1 MSDPMPHPFLLRPC
15 TVAIALLFSLGA
27 AVADAQTSDS
37 GRPPAI
43 SAGFSGSMPTPDD
56 VIPELFRVKRARF
69 DAEPASSEA
78 RHVADWVVISGDN
91 RLQPFVI
98 IDKVEAKV
106 FVFDA
111 KGNLQRAAPA
121 LLGLAERDDDEPGVG
136 DLPLS
141 GIPPEIRTT
150 PAGRFEANM
159 GRNLKGQDILWVD
172 YAAGL
177 SLHRVVTGNKAE
189 RRQQRLDSPT
199 PRDNRIS
206 FGCINVPVPFFDE
219 VVKPAF
225 AGKGGIVYILPE
237 TRSAAAV
244 FGSYTHGGY

>member
-1 MSDPMPHPFLLRPC
+1 MPSPFVPRSC
-15 TVAIALLFSLGA
+15 TVAIALLIGFGA
-27 AVADAQTSDS
+27 PMADAQTDVSA
-37 GRPPAI
+37 RPPAI
-43 SAGFSGSMPTPDD
+43 SVGSSGTTPGSADE
-56 VIPELFRVKRARF
+56 IPQLFRVKRARF
-69 DAEPASSEA
+69 DAESASSEA

-91 RLQPFVI
+91 RRQPFVI
-98 IDKVEAKV
+98 IDKIDAKV

-111 KGNLQRAAPA
+111 AGTLQRAAPA
-121 LLGLAERDDDEPGVG
+121 LLGLAERDDDAPGIG
-136 DLPLS
+136 ELPLS
-141 GIPPEIRTT
+141 GIHPEIRTT
-150 PAGRFEANM
+150 PAGRFEAQM

-177 SLHRVVTGNKAE
+177 SLHRVVTGNKVE
-189 RRQQRLDSPT
+189 RRQERLDTPT

-225 AGKGGIVYILPE
+225 AGKGGVVYILPE

-244 FGSYTHGGY
+244 FGSYTLGGY